1 VAEKFK
7 DATQRTLGVAKGWK
21 AFQDFKQQPGPFLSA
36 VVALVS
42 LEPTSVQHALR
53 GLAIKN
59 ILSKSPRGVY
69 TFESVA
75 FERWVRTLAP

>member
-1 VAEKFK
+1 MNAGTGSDEDRSGLSTGLAALSK
-7 DATQRTLGVAKGWK
+7 ALG
-21 AFQDFKQQPGPFLSA
+21 
-36 VVALVS
+36 LVS
-42 LEPTSVQHALR
+42 LESTSVQHALR